1 MQAAIRSFLGICVLI
16 AGLGLFAWVFL
27 RHDDTLHAHKVP
39 LAHPFLAASPTHD
52 VVAYHLPAPET
63 SKPYSPEHLKTMKEL
78 PESVALWIE
87 VRQRLDGTMVATP
100 SESEAFDAPLLKD
113 VLAELPKRR
122 LILNFRGNREGSRER
137 FAKILDDA
145 KVADRALIQ
154 SPEDGFLKDLREAR
168 PLWLFG
174 TSLAQVT
181 RLIMLSSIG
190 LGTLAPLK
198 GDVLV
203 IESQNPKEQRL
214 IERLTDAIIS
224 EAHRRQ
230 MRIYAGPATP
240 EEALQL
246 WNRGVDG
253 VMTAEPEAAA
263 KASGH

>member
-1 MQAAIRSFLGICVLI
+1 MQAAIKSLIGICVLI
-16 AGLGLFAWVFL
+16 AGLGTFAWVFL
-27 RHDDTLHAHKVP
+27 RQDSALHANKTP
-39 LAHPFLAASPTHD
+39 LAHPFLSAAPAHD
-52 VVAYHLPAPET
+52 TIAYHVPPPGGA
-63 SKPYSPEHLKTMKEL
+63 KAYSSQHLQLLRAL

-113 VLAELPKRR
+113 VLSELPAHR
-122 LILNFRGNREGSRER
+122 LVLNFRGYREGSRER
-137 FAKILDDA
+137 FIKVVEDAKIS
-145 KVADRALIQ
+145 DRTLIQ
-154 SPEDGFLKDLREAR
+154 SPEDGFLKDMREAQ
-168 PLWLFG
+168 PLWLYG

-190 LGTLAPLK
+190 LVTLAPTR

-203 IESQNPKEQRL
+203 VESQEKERL
-214 IERLTDAIIS
+214 LSRLTDAIIN

-230 MRIYAGPATP
+230 MKIYAGPVTA

-253 VMTAEPEAAA
+253 VMTPQPDAVVKTSA
-263 KASGH
+263 H